1 VISNFPM
8 PGRGHVK
15 SLPKGGL
22 SLFLIQSGTMSP
34 RPKSSSVR
42 PGKSNP
48 ARAKQPAASDPLDIL
63 RRLDKRVVVPQA
75 EPLRP
80 VVPDARTS
88 EVQRRFETL
97 REVAI
102 SLGFAA
108 DLKEILDR
116 IVDGLVSVTQ
126 CQRGF
131 VMLVAP
137 DGSFSTYTGRLQ
149 DRRPWPEN
157 DARRISSG
165 VLEHVSASKKPY
177 IASDVQK
184 VDELKSRGSI
194 QEGKILAAVCIP
206 ILNPEDRLA
215 GVIYADSSHVIPEF
229 GESDHDVL
237 KFFAVQA
244 AVAIESARRQGE
256 LKVRGDRLEEQNL
269 ALSRQLAREF
279 ALEGMISKSSEML
292 EVFEVAQRV
301 APSDM
306 AVLILGESG
315 TGKDVLARAIHSKSG
330 RSHRPFHAV
339 NCVSIPA
346 ELVESTL
353 FGHARGSFSGAVSDQ
368 PGVFEVANGGTVFLD
383 EIGDMPLEVQPKL
396 LRVLQEKK
404 FERVGEVG
412 KLRTTDVRIVS
423 ATNVDIASAVEA
435 GRFRSDLFFRLKG
448 VVLELLPLRERP
460 EDIMPL
466 AEHFLEHAAERK
478 GQSRANLSHDARA
491 LLLAHAWP
499 GNVRQLQMV
508 IEGGTLFQDAS
519 HTIHADALERFL
531 EVPSRA
537 AGTSR
542 SSDGSLR
549 EQIDR
554 VEEQILRQA
563 LAQHAGNVTQVSK
576 ALDLSRQQL
585 YNKFRKYGIAV
596 RDE

>member
-1 VISNFPM
+1 M
-8 PGRGHVK
+8 C
-15 SLPKGGL
+15 
-22 SLFLIQSGTMSP
+22 P

-48 ARAKQPAASDPLDIL
+48 ARAKKLAERDPRELLRQLDRRAVLVPPSDSGS
-63 RRLDKRVVVPQA
+63 RSG
-75 EPLRP
+75 
-80 VVPDARTS
+80 PDARTPD
-88 EVQRRFETL
+88 VHHRFDTL
-97 REVAI
+97 RDVAM

-116 IVDGLVSVTQ
+116 IVDGIVSVTQ
-126 CQRGF
+126 CERGF
-131 VMLVAP
+131 VMLIEP
-137 DGSFSTYTGRLQ
+137 DGTFSTYTGRLH
-149 DRRPWPEN
+149 DRRPWPEG

-165 VLEHVSASKKPY
+165 VLEYVRSSKKPY

-184 VDELKSRGSI
+184 VDDLRSRGSI
-194 QEGKILAAVCIP
+194 QEGKILAAVCFP

-229 GESDHDVL
+229 GERDHDIFNL
-237 KFFAVQA
+237 FAVQA
-244 AVAIESARRQGE
+244 AVAVESARRQGE

-269 ALSRQLAREF
+269 ALSRELTREF
-279 ALEGMISKSSEML
+279 ALEGMVSKSGEML
-292 EVFEVAQRV
+292 EVFEVVQRV

-330 RSHRPFHAV
+330 RASRPFHAV

-396 LRVLQEKK
+396 LRVLQERK

-412 KLRTTDVRIVS
+412 RLRTTDVRIIS
-423 ATNVDIASAVEA
+423 ATNVDIVSAVES

-448 VVLELLPLRERP
+448 AVLELPPLRERP
-460 EDIMPL
+460 EDILPL
-466 AEHFLEHAAERK
+466 AEHFLERAAAKPGEARVH
-478 GQSRANLSHDARA
+478 LSNDARA
-491 LLLAHAWP
+491 LLVAHSWP
-499 GNVRQLQMV
+499 GNVRQLQTV
-508 IEGGTLFQDAS
+508 IEGGILFQDAS
-519 HTIHADALERFL
+519 RTIHAEALERFL
-531 EVPSRA
+531 ESPGRGAGGARA
-537 AGTSR
+537 SE
-542 SSDGSLR
+542 GSLR
-549 EQIDR
+549 AQIEI